1 MEQSELCLPTYTM
14 ASLRKQQEEAGTTLQ
29 PLRELGQAKG

>member
-1 MEQSELCLPTYTM
+1 MEQSEFCLPIYTT
-14 ASLRKQQEEAGTTLQ
+14 AFSRRQQEEAGSTLQ